1 MQHFSAAAAVS
12 GGGVRGLAAVPMD
25 GCECEAG
32 AWMATAAGRRRVHS
46 DGEAVH
52 PYNCRPLV

>member
-25 GCECEAG
+25 GARAG
-32 AWMATAAGRRRVHS
+32 AGMATAAGRRRVHS